1 MSLISTIVYVNV
13 HCTCPWS
20 LSFPYQLQNYKMQKV
35 SVFLIVHFKQ
45 LLKIVKVWISFRYS
59 KDDLPKS
66 SNGRRWGRWRYIVD
80 RFVKLIFLS
89 DVIFLSKLTFL
100 SKLINMSN
108 LIFLSKFIFLSNY
121 HLFNCWHFY
130 QLLLISSSTF
140 DIHVNVGLFQ
150 WTYTISL

>member
-59 KDDLPKS
+59 KDELPKS
-66 SNGRRWGRWRYIVD
+66 SNGRRWGRWRYNVD
-80 RFVKLIFLS
+80 LFVKLIFLS
-89 DVIFLSKLTFL
+89 DLIFLSKLTFL

-121 HLFNCWHFY
+121 HLFYCWHFY
-130 QLLLISSSTF
+130 QLLLILGGGLIHPKMTKYKSSS
-140 DIHVNVGLFQ
+140 N
-150 WTYTISL
+150 